1 MQRSNRIEI
10 DGNSIC
16 WFEYMLTAFHNPTY
30 VFPMLKFAT
39 ESEGNDVKTGK
50 MKLINNHTPH
60 LVMLLAGS
68 KNTDQQ
74 WASRSPREL
83 NEQPDLEAHKEL
95 SPADGEPP
103 SSEEPGHQD
112 LRRRT
117 GFS

>member
-1 MQRSNRIEI
+1 M
-10 DGNSIC
+10 
-16 WFEYMLTAFHNPTY
+16 
-30 VFPMLKFAT
+30 AT
-39 ESEGNDVKTGK
+39 ESKWREWCQDWENEAQ
-50 MKLINNHTPH
+50 NNHTPH

-68 KNTDQQ
+68 KKTDQQ

-83 NEQPDLEAHKEL
+83 NEQPDLEADKEL
-95 SPADGEPP
+95 SPSDEERP

>member
-1 MQRSNRIEI
+1 MRLR
-10 DGNSIC
+10 
-16 WFEYMLTAFHNPTY
+16 
-30 VFPMLKFAT
+30 
-39 ESEGNDVKTGK
+39 
-50 MKLINNHTPH
+50 NNHTPH

-83 NEQPDLEAHKEL
+83 NEQPDLEADKEL
-95 SPADGEPP
+95 SPAVEEHP

-117 GFS
+117 GVS

>member
-1 MQRSNRIEI
+1 
-10 DGNSIC
+10 
-16 WFEYMLTAFHNPTY
+16 
-30 VFPMLKFAT
+30 MLKLAT

-50 MKLINNHTPH
+50 MRLRNNHTPH

-83 NEQPDLEAHKEL
+83 NEQPNLEADKEL
-95 SPADGEPP
+95 SAADEERP
-103 SSEEPGHQD
+103 SAEEPGHQD
-112 LRRRT
+112 LRKRT